1 MGSAAGVLFAAWGI
15 DLLIAIGTSSD
26 IPRLQTARIDSTVL
40 LFAVGSFLIC
50 GTAVGLIPAWRISS
64 SNLSSTLKEGE
75 TRSATT
81 PRQSLR
87 KALVV
92 AEITL
97 ALVLLCSAG
106 LLIKTLSK
114 LNAVDPGFDPSRV
127 LVAELVLPNSKYP
140 DDARR
145 SAFFQQLLERVKALP
160 DVEAAGGTS
169 NLPLSGTNMV
179 FMAAVE
185 GRASLPTGFRAVT
198 TDYLRTMRIP
208 LLKGRSFDDRDTATS
223 QSVVLINKT
232 MARQLWSSEE
242 ALGKRIRH
250 GFKNQLAEVVGVV
263 DDIKYGG
270 LDKESKPEMYAP
282 FVQRPFPFMR
292 VVVRTKSDPTYLTES
307 IRQEVQSIDKDQPI
321 DKVTTMSAVVS
332 QSIAARR
339 FYMQLLGIFA
349 GIAFILASVGIYGIV
364 SYSVSQRTREIGI
377 RLALGANRRDVLR
390 LVLGEGFRLAVIGVG
405 LGLVGAF
412 GATRVLTSLLF
423 QVRPTDPM
431 TFIGLSLLLALV
443 ALVASYIPARRATK
457 VDPLVALRE
466 E

>member
-1 MGSAAGVLFAAWGI
+1 DVAAIAKRIAAQFPGLVSGQTTVIPLKQDIVGKVRPYLFMLGGAVVLVFLIAAANVMSLMLARAAERQKELALRTVLGANRARQLRHFLTESLLLSLMGSAAGVLFAAWGI
-15 DLLIAIGTSSD
+15 DLLIAIGASSD
-26 IPRLQTARIDSTVL
+26 IPRLQAARIDSSVL
-40 LFAVGSFLIC
+40 FFAVVSFLIC
-50 GTAVGLIPAWRISS
+50 GTLLGLIPAWRISS
-64 SNLSSTLKEGE
+64 SNLSSALKEGE

-92 AEITL
+92 TEITM
-97 ALVLLCSAG
+97 ALVLLCGAG

-127 LVAELVLPNSKYP
+127 LVTELVLPNSKYP

-160 DVEAAGGTS
+160 GVETAGGTS

-185 GRASLPTGFRAVT
+185 GRAGSSLPAGFRAVT
-198 TDYLRTMRIP
+198 SDYFRAMRIP
-208 LLKGRSFDDRDTATS
+208 VLKGRAFDDRDNATS

-242 ALGKRIRH
+242 PLGKRIKH

-270 LDKESKPEMYAP
+270 LDQESKPEMYAP
-282 FVQRPFPFMR
+282 FAQRPFPFMR
-292 VVVRTKSDPTYLTES
+292 VVVRTNSEPTNLIES
-307 IRQEVQSIDKDQPI
+307 IRQQVQSIDKDQPS

-349 GIAFILASVGIYGIV
+349 
-364 SYSVSQRTREIGI
+364 
-377 RLALGANRRDVLR
+377 
-390 LVLGEGFRLAVIGVG
+390 
-405 LGLVGAF
+405 
-412 GATRVLTSLLF
+412 
-423 QVRPTDPM
+423 
-431 TFIGLSLLLALV
+431 
-443 ALVASYIPARRATK
+443 
-457 VDPLVALRE
+457 
-466 E
+466 